1 MDADIPEDTC
11 ARATLRTMTTET
23 KLSPKRLAFVNA
35 YATNGGN
42 GAQAYRDAGY
52 KSDTDNVAAAGASRL
67 LRSVKV
73 STAIQRREH
82 RLQAV
87 TEVTRLDVIA
97 GLTAIAQSD
106 EPASARVSAWSKI
119 ADILGLVTRKTEITD
134 SRNPMRDQLAGMT
147 LDAVLALMER
157 METELDALPAGD
169 VIDSDGEETDVETCY
184 RAP

>member
-1 MDADIPEDTC
+1 
-11 ARATLRTMTTET
+11 MTTET

-35 YATNGGN
+35 YASNGGN

-52 KSDTDNVAAAGASRL
+52 KVASLTVATTEAQRL
-67 LRSVKV
+67 LTNPDV

-119 ADILGLVTRKTEITD
+119 ADILGLVTRKVDISD
-134 SRNPMRDQLAGMT
+134 KRNPVRDQLAGMT
-147 LDAVLALMER
+147 LDAVLALIGR
-157 METELDALPAGD
+157 MESELDALPAGAVIDGDVMESD
-169 VIDSDGEETDVETCY
+169 VIE
-184 RAP
+184 